1 MHNGSGTHHGFLF
14 RRLVTQRTNSCTPGT
29 HTAPSAFK
37 IQRRGLQLTLIPSNA
52 RGHGARIFVCNGTF
66 DMRTERFEGNHE
78 ATKALAL
85 AGAGVM
91 VAMLMWILNDAALL
105 LSAPHFL

>member
-1 MHNGSGTHHGFLF
+1 VHNGSGTHHGFLF

-66 DMRTERFEGNHE
+66 DMRTERFEGKHE

-91 VAMLMWILNDAALL
+91 VAMLMWILMMLL
-105 LSAPHFL
+105 FY